1 MEGRGGGERETRE
14 TSVVRRLVAS
24 RVKEDAR
31 ARVPFFHWNVSRF
44 MIYRRRNIGHRK
56 RFNGSRNKRERES
69 NAATFRM
76 KRREERKEKKRGRGR
91 GEIKEG
97 VVSSWKFRCEELRGK
112 VYRRVEACGNDE
124 TAKDEGRE
132 R

>member
-76 KRREERKEKKRGRGR
+76 KRREERKGGGQGKEKGERKRRNKRGRR
-91 GEIKEG
+91 LELEI
-97 VVSSWKFRCEELRGK
+97 SLRGIEGQS
-112 VYRRVEACGNDE
+112 VSACRGVW
-124 TAKDEGRE
+124 
-132 R
+132 